1 MKRWI
6 TLIYTTVEFSVWL
19 RYQDKVKHKNQWDE
33 IIATLL
39 KKKKVNIHLKN
50 FLKTSKKMTSKIE
63 KCANNSSRK
72 FMEKSLHD

>member
-1 MKRWI
+1 MDYINLHHSGIFCMAKIPGQSKTQKPMGW
-6 TLIYTTVEFSVWL
+6 
-19 RYQDKVKHKNQWDE
+19 NNCN
-33 IIATLL
+33 IIK